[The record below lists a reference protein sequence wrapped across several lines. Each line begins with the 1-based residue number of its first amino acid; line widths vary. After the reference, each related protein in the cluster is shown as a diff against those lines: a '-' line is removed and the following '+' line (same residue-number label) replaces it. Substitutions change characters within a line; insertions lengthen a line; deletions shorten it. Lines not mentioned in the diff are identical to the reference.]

1 MIPYLM
7 SDESVVHDERRLN
20 GSPPSFMLSAVRDLN
35 PGSLVDLVKP
45 ILTVQDDERS
55 SVYPHDSP
63 F

>member
-1 MIPYLM
+1 M

-45 ILTVQDDERS
+45 ILTVQDDAIIRAPARQ
-55 SVYPHDSP
+55 SVLIT
-63 F
+63 FVF